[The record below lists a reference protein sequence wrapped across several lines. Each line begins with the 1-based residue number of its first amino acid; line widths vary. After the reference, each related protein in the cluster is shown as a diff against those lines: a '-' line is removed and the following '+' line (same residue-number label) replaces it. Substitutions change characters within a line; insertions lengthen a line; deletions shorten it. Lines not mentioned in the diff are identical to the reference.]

1 MYRVRRSVIVG
12 LSALAL
18 LGAACATP
26 PGQPGTTTTTTT
38 TVVQGPA
45 PEAQLSAST
54 TIGDAPLTVTFS
66 SLGSWQ
72 GTGSDVRYLWDF
84 GDGTVVSRLPSDTIV
99 HTYVNPGSFNASL
112 TITSTTGGS
121 ESPRIRILVRTDPN
135 PAYYVRIGG
144 SSGTGCGPRLNPCA
158 SIATAQANAVAN
170 GVRLVRIAGGT
181 YSTPIR
187 LLSGIEMSGGW
198 DREFNGQGTTPG
210 QVTII
215 NGTSTEPPVTI
226 DGVAGSR
233 ISGIRAQGAVRSAGD
248 AVGIVVTNSSRDVTI
263 GQRGT
268 IRTFVSGGTGPNA
281 TGVLISGASQ
291 VTVEDTE
298 VSSGDTVGVGSSAYG
313 IRALGGSI
321 VNVDLSTV
329 IAGPGEPGLDRSS
342 LLPPAVTASGC
353 GGATGGNATG
363 PSSPGNGGRGGQC
376 QTAWGGNGGGGG
388 DFNTS
393 GRDGAAGGSIA
404 EIPGVWAALPG
415 GAGGR
420 GGCGSSTGC
429 SREPAGGGAGRS
441 GAAGP
446 AGPAGAVDTLGL
458 PPFIG
463 LPAFQ
468 FMPGL
473 AGAGQT
479 GQDGSGGGGGGGG
492 KSASASGGGGGGGGG
507 GGLGGLGGL
516 GGGGGGGSFGVY
528 SLSSTVA
535 LVASEIRFSPGGVGG
550 GGAPGGR
557 GGDGGPGGGGGS
569 KSCCEASAGSGGAG
583 GGAGGGGGG
592 GGGGA
597 GGPSIGI
604 VNIGSGGFTQ
614 SNVNFTSRPVSPAAG
629 GPGGPGGPPATPGG
643 GGGGQ
648 NPGQDGTAA
657 FAGANGANGPSGLLL
672 RSWDNGRTVA

>member
-1 MYRVRRSVIVG
+1 MYRFRGSVMVVLG
-12 LSALAL
+12 ALAL
-18 LGAACATP
+18 LGAACTTP

-38 TVVQGPA
+38 VAQGPE
-45 PEAQLSAST
+45 PVAQISAST
-54 TIGDAPLTVTFS
+54 TIGDAPLAVTFS
-66 SLGSWQ
+66 SVGSWQ

-99 HTYVNPGSFNASL
+99 HTYDTPGSFNASL

-135 PAYYVRIGG
+135 PAFYVRIGG
-144 SSGTGCGPRLNPCA
+144 AIGSGCGPRANPCS
-158 SIATAQANAVAN
+158 SIQTAQDNALAN
-170 GVRLVRIAGGT
+170 GVRLIRIAGGT
-181 YSTPIR
+181 YNTPIR
-187 LLSGIEMSGGW
+187 LASGIEMSGGW
-198 DREFNGQGTTPG
+198 DRAFTGQGTTPG

-226 DGVAGSR
+226 EGVTGSR
-233 ISGIRAQGAVRSAGD
+233 ISGIRAQGAVRSSGD
-248 AVGIVVTNSSRDVTI
+248 AVGIVVTRASRDVTI
-263 GQRGT
+263 GQKGT

-281 TGVLISGASQ
+281 TGVLVNGESQ
-291 VTVEDTE
+291 VTIEDTE

-313 IRALGGSI
+313 IRALGRAI

-329 IAGPGEPGLDRSS
+329 IAGPGEPGRDLSGE
-342 LLPPAVTASGC
+342 LPPVAANGGC
-353 GGATGGNATG
+353 GGARGGNATG

-404 EIPGVWAALPG
+404 ERPGVWAALPG
-415 GAGGR
+415 GAGGD

-429 SREPAGGGAGRS
+429 GREPRGGGAGWS

-446 AGPAGAVDTLGL
+446 AGAAGAADVLGLSPTIGL
-458 PPFIG
+458 PPF
-463 LPAFQ
+463 LFFPTV
-468 FMPGL
+468 
-473 AGAGQT
+473 AGAGGA

-507 GGLGGLGGL
+507 GGLGGLGAP
-516 GGGGGGGSFGVY
+516 GGSGGGGSFGVY
-528 SLSSTVA
+528 SLDSTVA
-535 LVASEIRFSPGGVGG
+535 LVASTIQLSPGGVGG

-557 GGDGGPGGGGGS
+557 GGDGGPGGEGGS

-597 GGPSIGI
+597 GGPSVGV
-604 VNIGSGGFTQ
+604 VNIGSGGFTL
-614 SNVNFTSRPVSPAAG
+614 STVSISKPLSPAVG
-629 GPGGPGGPPATPGG
+629 GPGGPGGPPASPGG

-648 NPGQDGTAA
+648 NPGQDGSTA
-657 FAGANGANGPSGLLL
+657 FAGSNGANGPSGLWL
-672 RSWDNGRTVA
+672 RSWDNGRIVA